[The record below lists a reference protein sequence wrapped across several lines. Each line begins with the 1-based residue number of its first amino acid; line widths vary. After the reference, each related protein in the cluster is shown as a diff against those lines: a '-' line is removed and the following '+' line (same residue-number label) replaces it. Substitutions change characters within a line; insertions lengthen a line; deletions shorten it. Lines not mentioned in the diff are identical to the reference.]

1 MKKIIFLMFVLLF
14 PAVSFAQPSIVF
26 TEENHDLGTVNHG
39 EKIEHNFIFKNEGN
53 EELVI
58 ERLVPS

>member
-1 MKKIIFLMFVLLF
+1 MFLLLF

-26 TEENHDLGTVNHG
+26 TEENHDLGTVNQG